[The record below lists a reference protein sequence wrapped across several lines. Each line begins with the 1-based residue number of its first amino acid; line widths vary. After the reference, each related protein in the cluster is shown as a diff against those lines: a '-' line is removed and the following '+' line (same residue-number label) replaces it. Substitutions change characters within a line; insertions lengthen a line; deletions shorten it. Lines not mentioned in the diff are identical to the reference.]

1 METEINGQDSI
12 GNRTKESIAQDSG
25 ISSEPASANEVSV
38 IKVNFFPFQILI
50 QKSCFSAIL
59 ITEF

>member
-1 METEINGQDSI
+1 METEMNGQDSI

-38 IKVNFFPFQILI
+38 IKVNVFFLFKSSHKNPVFQL
-50 QKSCFSAIL
+50 F
-59 ITEF
+59 